1 MRKPQPRNLP
11 GVATVLFMTAIPEP
25 TMPRHSLLALAAL
38 IALAACA
45 TPDSRIRGDQSR
57 FDQYPASTQ
66 EKIRAGQID
75 VGFTPEQVQMA
86 LGKPDRAYTRE
97 STGGASEVWSYS
109 DSRPGLSFG
118 LGAFSGGATSV
129 GGGVSV
135 GSGGDAD
142 EKLRVVFEGGKVTA
156 IERAR

>member
-86 LGKPDRAYTRE
+86 LGKPDRTYTRE
-97 STGGASEVWSYS
+97 STGGASEVWSYR
-109 DSRPGLSFG
+109 DSKPGLSFG

-142 EKLRVVFEGGKVTA
+142 EKMRVVFEGGTVTA
-156 IERAR
+156 IERTR